1 MRSKPETFAAYA
13 DECDRKA
20 LGVTDGRLKGL
31 FFGTWRSSGALWH
44 TQHAHL
50 QPTKENVTIFIR
62 SACTSQS
69 QSAAIAILHKP
80 SHTLRTFSRRIPA
93 FDVCF

>member
-31 FFGTWRSSGALWH
+31 FRDLAFQWRSLAY
-44 TQHAHL
+44 TA
-50 QPTKENVTIFIR
+50 R
-62 SACTSQS
+62 SL
-69 QSAAIAILHKP
+69 AADERERNHFYKVGVHISKP
-80 SHTLRTFSRRIPA
+80 VGRNRDLT
-93 FDVCF
+93 